1 MTNDFD
7 ILYESL
13 MGSIRQMTGMGGFN
27 KLKDEWKKLK
37 QEALKIM
44 AVTSQSPE
52 VWRRILTHSGQ
63 NFNYIAGGGMK
74 SLDYTVP
81 EMHRLREIKTRMD
94 EIRAETKALGI
105 NWWKVDGTL

>member
-1 MTNDFD
+1 
-7 ILYESL
+7 

-44 AVTSQSPE
+44 AVTSRSPE
-52 VWRRILTHSGQ
+52 VWRQILTHSGQ
-63 NFNYIAGGGMK
+63 NFNYIASSNK
-74 SLDYTVP
+74 RSLDYSP
-81 EMHRLREIKTRMD
+81 QELKRLHEIKARMD

>member
-1 MTNDFD
+1 MTSDFD

-63 NFNYIAGGGMK
+63 NFNYLGSHNKG
-74 SLDYTVP
+74 SLDYTP
-81 EMHRLREIKTRMD
+81 QELNRIREIKTRMD
-94 EIRAETKALGI
+94 EIRKETKALGI
-105 NWWKVDGTL
+105 DWWKVDGTL